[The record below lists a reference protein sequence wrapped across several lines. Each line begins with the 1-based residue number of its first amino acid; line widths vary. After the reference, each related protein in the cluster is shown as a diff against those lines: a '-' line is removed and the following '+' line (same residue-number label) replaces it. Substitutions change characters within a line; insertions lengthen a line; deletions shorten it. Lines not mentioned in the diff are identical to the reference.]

1 MPRFYSPEKLAP
13 GALIRLSDNAA
24 MHASRAL
31 RMKVGD
37 SAVLFNG
44 DGNDYQCELTHMS
57 KNEVGAKV
65 KSVKANTC
73 ESPLTITLIQA
84 ISSGDRMD
92 FTMQKAVELG
102 VTAIQPISSQ
112 RSVVKLTGERAEK
125 RREHWQNI
133 VISACEQCG
142 RSIVPEVRPITS
154 LAQWLGQSEA
164 ATLRIILS
172 PGAPQS
178 LHELPKP
185 AGVIQLL
192 IGAEGG
198 LTEDEISLATSHQF
212 TPIRLGNRILRTET
226 AALTA
231 LSSLQTRWGDFN

>member
-24 MHASRAL
+24 VHASRAL

-44 DGNDYQCELTHMS
+44 DGNDYPCELTYMS
-57 KNEVGAKV
+57 KSEVSVKV
-65 KSVKANTC
+65 KSVSANTC
-73 ESPLTITLIQA
+73 ESPLNITLIQA

-92 FTMQKAVELG
+92 FTIQKAVELG

-112 RSVVKLTGERAEK
+112 RSVVKLSGERAEK
-125 RREHWQNI
+125 RREHWQNV

-142 RSIVPEVRPITS
+142 RAIVPEVRPATS
-154 LAQWLGQSEA
+154 LAQWLGQSETA
-164 ATLRIILS
+164 ALRIILS

-178 LHELPKP
+178 LNGLQKP
-185 AGVIQLL
+185 SGDIQLL

-198 LTEDEISLATSHQF
+198 LTEDEINLATTHQF
-212 TPIRLGNRILRTET
+212 TPIRLGKRILRTET

-231 LSSLQTRWGDFN
+231 ISSLQTLWGDFN

>member
-24 MHASRAL
+24 VHASRAL

-44 DGNDYQCELTHMS
+44 DGNDYLCELTYMS
-57 KNEVGAKV
+57 KSEVSAKV
-65 KSVKANTC
+65 KSVSDNTC
-73 ESPLTITLIQA
+73 ESPLNITLIQA

-92 FTMQKAVELG
+92 FTIQKAVELG

-112 RSVVKLTGERAEK
+112 RSVVKLSGERAEK
-125 RREHWQNI
+125 RREHWQNV

-142 RSIVPEVRPITS
+142 RSIVPKVRTATS
-154 LAQWLGQSEA
+154 LAQWLGQSETA
-164 ATLRIILS
+164 ELRIILS

-178 LHELPKP
+178 LNELTKP
-185 AGVIQLL
+185 SGDIQLL

-198 LTEDEISLATSHQF
+198 LTEDEISLATTHNF

-231 LSSLQTRWGDFN
+231 ISSLQTRWGDFN

>member
-1 MPRFYSPEKLAP
+1 
-13 GALIRLSDNAA
+13 

-44 DGNDYQCELTHMS
+44 DGNDYLCELTYMS
-57 KNEVGAKV
+57 KSEVSAKV
-65 KSVKANTC
+65 KSVSANTC
-73 ESPLTITLIQA
+73 ESPLNITLIQA

-92 FTMQKAVELG
+92 FTIQKAVELG

-112 RSVVKLTGERAEK
+112 RSVVKLSGERAEK
-125 RREHWQNI
+125 RREHWQNV

-142 RSIVPEVRPITS
+142 RAFVPEVRPATS
-154 LAQWLGQSEA
+154 LAQWLGQFETA
-164 ATLRIILS
+164 PLRIILS

-178 LHELPKP
+178 LNELSKP
-185 AGVIQLL
+185 EGTIQLL

-198 LTEDEISLATSHQF
+198 LTEDEISLATTHQF

-231 LSSLQTRWGDFN
+231 ISSLQTRWGDFN